1 VARSGVVAQRQ
12 RRATGTS
19 LMLLLIGGGCRDRN
33 RPTRSD
39 WQTEKQRVTLK
50 ADDYDFLPST
60 INVGQPGEYT
70 FVLTNEGSAEQRS
83 LSKVAAQR
91 ATIMLAGGQ
100 ERFYSP
106 VRKHRHHGMEG
117 LIHVI
122 QPS

>member
-1 VARSGVVAQRQ
+1 
-12 RRATGTS
+12 
-19 LMLLLIGGGCRDRN
+19 MLLLIGGGCRDRT

-39 WQTEKQRVTLK
+39 WQTERRRVTLK
-50 ADDYDFLPST
+50 ADDYDFLPSA
-60 INVGQPGEYT
+60 INLGQPGEYT

-83 LSKVAAQR
+83 LSKVAAQKRLKSVPAGAVAR
-91 ATIMLAGGQ
+91 ATITLAGGQGQ

-106 VRKHRHHGMEG
+106 VRKHRNHGMEG